1 MATLEQQWKSI
12 QKGIYNAVYR
22 QSYDAMER
30 QTSKICE
37 RFAELALSGEYGRLT
52 GNSFTGVAVG
62 LYLDGELLA
71 YSTLMD
77 IGYKAPITHAI
88 RKGEVFEKGR
98 VRYDDETQVKDF
110 KPGKLGAN
118 SPYYAWRRAV
128 NKLRNVH
135 PSTKGYSFII
145 VHGSHYLAY
154 SGYDEVMENL
164 YADLRNAGAKHLRF
178 HLRNT

>member
-30 QTSKICE
+30 QTVKICE
-37 RFAELALSGEYGRLT
+37 RFAEIVLSGGYARMT

-62 LYLDGELLA
+62 LYLNGELLTWT
-71 YSTLMD
+71 TLMD
-77 IGYKAPITHAI
+77 AGYKSPITHAI
-88 RKGEVFEKGR
+88 KKDEVFEKGR
-98 VRYDDETQVKDF
+98 IRYSGDRQRTDF
-110 KPGKLGAN
+110 VPGKLGAN
-118 SPYYAWRRAV
+118 SPYYAWRRAL
-128 NKLRNVH
+128 NKLRSVS
-135 PSTKGYSFII
+135 PSTKGYTFVI
-145 VHGSHYLAY
+145 VHGAHYLKY
-154 SGYDEVMENL
+154 NGYVKAMEEI